1 MKIRLILIFPLFL
14 LFQAKELQ
22 AQELFDL
29 NRCIVTAMENNYSII
44 ITSNR
49 EEIAAN
55 NVTPGNAGLLPSLDF
70 SGRYGGT
77 VNSTLQNL
85 NDGTENSSTGVHNVS
100 ATAGATLSWTIF
112 NGYSARTTLKKLNE
126 LKAVG
131 ELNTLLSI
139 ENLVSDIAAEYYFYI
154 QQKHL
159 YNNLQF
165 AVDLSRERVRIDEE
179 RYLLG
184 AGSKLQLLQ
193 SRVYLNSDSSRLARQ
208 NEVLRASEIRINKLL
223 AVDNLGQ
230 SPVITDT
237 LLHIRPDLEYNMLFE
252 QVLADNTSLQ
262 IARRN
267 KTISEYDYR
276 IIAAR
281 SYPYVAASTGYNYT
295 FNRYGASSV
304 LSQHTT
310 GMNYG
315 ITVGIDIF
323 DGYNR
328 KREKQNALIQTENSE
343 LQYLQLEQDI
353 TGDLLTLYSGYSN
366 NLRLLELEEQNLATA
381 TENLEI
387 AFERYMLGNL
397 SGLELR
403 EVQKSRLDA
412 EERLLSVQYQVKSA
426 EISLLLISGR
436 IMEYL

>member
-223 AVDNLGQ
+223 AVDNL
-230 SPVITDT
+230 D
-237 LLHIRPDLEYNMLFE
+237 IRPDLEYNMLFE